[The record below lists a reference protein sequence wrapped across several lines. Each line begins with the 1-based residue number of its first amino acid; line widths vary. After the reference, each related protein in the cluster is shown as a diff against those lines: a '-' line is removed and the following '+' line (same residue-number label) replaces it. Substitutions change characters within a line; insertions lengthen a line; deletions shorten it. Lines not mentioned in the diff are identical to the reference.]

1 MRKIK
6 LSHKTGGH
14 FSVKLIEMKNII
26 KEYSVGEIKIKALDN
41 VSLQISK
48 GEFVAITGQSGSG
61 KSTIMNILG
70 CLDKPESGTY
80 ILNGQDVFR
89 ANGKKL
95 SQIRN
100 REIGFIFQSFNLI
113 SSLSAEENIEL
124 PLIYR
129 GIKKAERRILAK
141 NALAMVGLE
150 NRADHLPGQL
160 SGGQQQRVA
169 IARAIALSPPL
180 ILADEPTGNLDAA
193 SGKEIMSIL
202 LNLNKEGKT
211 IVMIT
216 HDNAIASVIPKQIK
230 ISDGKIA
237 V

>member
-1 MRKIK
+1 
-6 LSHKTGGH
+6 
-14 FSVKLIEMKNII
+14 
-26 KEYSVGEIKIKALDN
+26 
-41 VSLQISK
+41 
-48 GEFVAITGQSGSG
+48 
-61 KSTIMNILG
+61 MNILG

>member
-1 MRKIK
+1 M
-6 LSHKTGGH
+6 
-14 FSVKLIEMKNII
+14 KLIEMKNIT

-61 KSTIMNILG
+61 KSTIMNILS

-202 LNLNKEGKT
+202 LRLNKDGRT

-216 HDNAIASVIPKQIK
+216 HDTAIASAIPKQIK

>member
-1 MRKIK
+1 M
-6 LSHKTGGH
+6 
-14 FSVKLIEMKNII
+14 KLIEMKNIT

-202 LNLNKEGKT
+202 LRLNKDGRT

>member
-1 MRKIK
+1 M
-6 LSHKTGGH
+6 
-14 FSVKLIEMKNII
+14 KLIEMKNIT

-202 LNLNKEGKT
+202 LRLNKEGKT

>member
-1 MRKIK
+1 M
-6 LSHKTGGH
+6 
-14 FSVKLIEMKNII
+14 KLIEMKNIT

-61 KSTIMNILG
+61 KSTLMNILG

-95 SQIRN
+95 SRIRN

-202 LNLNKEGKT
+202 LNLNKDGRT

>member
-1 MRKIK
+1 M
-6 LSHKTGGH
+6 
-14 FSVKLIEMKNII
+14 KLIEMKNIT

-180 ILADEPTGNLDAA
+180 ILADDPTGNLDAA

>member
-1 MRKIK
+1 
-6 LSHKTGGH
+6 
-14 FSVKLIEMKNII
+14 
-26 KEYSVGEIKIKALDN
+26 
-41 VSLQISK
+41 
-48 GEFVAITGQSGSG
+48 
-61 KSTIMNILG
+61 MNILG

-89 ANGKKL
+89 ANEKKL
-95 SQIRN
+95 SEIRN

-113 SSLSAEENIEL
+113 NSLSAAENIEL

-129 GIKKAERRILAK
+129 GIKKNERRILAQ
-141 NALAMVGLE
+141 NALSMVGLE
-150 NRADHLPGQL
+150 NRANHLPTQL

-202 LNLNKEGKT
+202 LSLNKSGKT
-211 IVMIT
+211 IVIIT
-216 HDNAIASVIPKQIK
+216 HDNSIASAVPRRIK
-230 ISDGKIA
+230 ISNGQITDYIC
-237 V
+237 

>member
-1 MRKIK
+1 M
-6 LSHKTGGH
+6 
-14 FSVKLIEMKNII
+14 KLIEIKNIT

-61 KSTIMNILG
+61 KSTLMNILG

-89 ANGKKL
+89 ANEKKL
-95 SQIRN
+95 SEIRN
-100 REIGFIFQSFNLI
+100 KEIGFIFQSFNLI
-113 SSLSAEENIEL
+113 NSLSAAENIEL

-129 GIKKAERRILAK
+129 GIKKNERRILAQ
-141 NALAMVGLE
+141 NALSMVGLE
-150 NRADHLPGQL
+150 NRANHLPTQL

-202 LNLNKEGKT
+202 LSLNKSGKT
-211 IVMIT
+211 IVIIT
-216 HDNAIASVIPKQIK
+216 HDNSIASAVPRRIK
-230 ISDGKIA
+230 ISDGQITDYIC
-237 V
+237 

>member
-1 MRKIK
+1 M
-6 LSHKTGGH
+6 
-14 FSVKLIEMKNII
+14 KLIKMKNIT

-61 KSTIMNILG
+61 KSTLMNILG
-70 CLDKPESGTY
+70 CLDKPESGAY

-95 SQIRN
+95 SEIRN

-113 SSLSAEENIEL
+113 GSLSAAENIEL

-141 NALAMVGLE
+141 NALSMVGLE
-150 NRADHLPGQL
+150 NRAGHLPGQL

-180 ILADEPTGNLDAA
+180 ILADEPTGNLDAT

-202 LNLNKEGKT
+202 LNLNKDGKT

-216 HDNAIASVIPKQIK
+216 HDNAIASVIPNRIK
-230 ISDGKIA
+230 ISDGRITA
-237 V
+237 

>member
-1 MRKIK
+1 M
-6 LSHKTGGH
+6 
-14 FSVKLIEMKNII
+14 KLIEMKNIT

-61 KSTIMNILG
+61 KSTLMNILG

-89 ANGKKL
+89 ANEKKL
-95 SQIRN
+95 SEIRN
-100 REIGFIFQSFNLI
+100 KEIGFIFQSFNLI
-113 SSLSAEENIEL
+113 NSLSAAENIEL

>member
-1 MRKIK
+1 M
-6 LSHKTGGH
+6 
-14 FSVKLIEMKNII
+14 KLIEMKNII
-26 KEYSVGEIKIKALDN
+26 KEYSVGEIKIMALDN

-61 KSTIMNILG
+61 KSTLMNILG

>member
-1 MRKIK
+1 M
-6 LSHKTGGH
+6 
-14 FSVKLIEMKNII
+14 KLIEIKNIT

-61 KSTIMNILG
+61 KSTLMNILG

-89 ANGKKL
+89 ANEKKL
-95 SQIRN
+95 SEIRN

-113 SSLSAEENIEL
+113 NSLSAAENIEL

-129 GIKKAERRILAK
+129 GIKKNERRILAQ
-141 NALAMVGLE
+141 NALSMVGLE
-150 NRADHLPGQL
+150 NRANHLPTQL

-202 LNLNKEGKT
+202 LSLNKSGKT
-211 IVMIT
+211 IVIIT
-216 HDNAIASVIPKQIK
+216 HDNSIASAVPRRIK
-230 ISDGKIA
+230 ISNGQITDYIC
-237 V
+237 

>member
-1 MRKIK
+1 M
-6 LSHKTGGH
+6 
-14 FSVKLIEMKNII
+14 KLIEMKNIT

-89 ANGKKL
+89 ANEKKL
-95 SQIRN
+95 SEIRN

-113 SSLSAEENIEL
+113 NSLSAAENIEL

-129 GIKKAERRILAK
+129 GIKKNERRILAQ
-141 NALAMVGLE
+141 NALSMVGLE
-150 NRADHLPGQL
+150 NRANHLPTQL

-202 LNLNKEGKT
+202 LSLNKSGKT
-211 IVMIT
+211 IVIIT
-216 HDNAIASVIPKQIK
+216 HDNSIASAVPRRIK
-230 ISDGKIA
+230 ISDGQITDYIC
-237 V
+237 

>member
-1 MRKIK
+1 
-6 LSHKTGGH
+6 
-14 FSVKLIEMKNII
+14 
-26 KEYSVGEIKIKALDN
+26 
-41 VSLQISK
+41 
-48 GEFVAITGQSGSG
+48 
-61 KSTIMNILG
+61 
-70 CLDKPESGTY
+70 
-80 ILNGQDVFR
+80 
-89 ANGKKL
+89 
-95 SQIRN
+95 
-100 REIGFIFQSFNLI
+100 
-113 SSLSAEENIEL
+113 
-124 PLIYR
+124 
-129 GIKKAERRILAK
+129 
-141 NALAMVGLE
+141 MVGLE

-160 SGGQQQRVA
+160 SGGQQRVA

-202 LNLNKEGKT
+202 LNLNKAGKT

>member
-1 MRKIK
+1 M
-6 LSHKTGGH
+6 
-14 FSVKLIEMKNII
+14 KLIEMKNITN
-26 KEYSVGEIKIKALDN
+26 EYSVGEIKIKALDN

-202 LNLNKEGKT
+202 LNLNKDGRT

>member
-1 MRKIK
+1 M
-6 LSHKTGGH
+6 
-14 FSVKLIEMKNII
+14 KLIEMKNIT

-150 NRADHLPGQL
+150 NRAEHLPGQL

>member
-1 MRKIK
+1 M
-6 LSHKTGGH
+6 
-14 FSVKLIEMKNII
+14 KLIEMKNIT

-202 LNLNKEGKT
+202 LNLKKEGKT

>member
-1 MRKIK
+1 M
-6 LSHKTGGH
+6 
-14 FSVKLIEMKNII
+14 KLIEIKNIT

-61 KSTIMNILG
+61 KSTLMNILG

-89 ANGKKL
+89 ANEKKL
-95 SQIRN
+95 SEIRN

-113 SSLSAEENIEL
+113 NSLSAAENIEL

-129 GIKKAERRILAK
+129 GIKKNERRILAQ
-141 NALAMVGLE
+141 NALSMVGLE
-150 NRADHLPGQL
+150 NRANHLPTQL

-202 LNLNKEGKT
+202 LSLNKSGKT
-211 IVMIT
+211 IVIIT
-216 HDNAIASVIPKQIK
+216 HDNSIASAVPRRIK
-230 ISDGKIA
+230 ISDGQITDYIC
-237 V
+237 

>member
-1 MRKIK
+1 M
-6 LSHKTGGH
+6 
-14 FSVKLIEMKNII
+14 KLIEMKNIT

-61 KSTIMNILG
+61 KSTLMNILG

-89 ANGKKL
+89 ANEKKL
-95 SQIRN
+95 SEIRN

-113 SSLSAEENIEL
+113 NSLSAAENIEL

-129 GIKKAERRILAK
+129 GIKKNERRILAQ
-141 NALAMVGLE
+141 NALSMVGLE
-150 NRADHLPGQL
+150 NRANHLPTQL

-202 LNLNKEGKT
+202 LSLNKSGKT
-211 IVMIT
+211 IVIIT
-216 HDNAIASVIPKQIK
+216 HDNSIASAVPRRIK
-230 ISDGKIA
+230 ISDGQITDYIC
-237 V
+237 

>member
-1 MRKIK
+1 M
-6 LSHKTGGH
+6 
-14 FSVKLIEMKNII
+14 KLIEMKNII

>member
-1 MRKIK
+1 M
-6 LSHKTGGH
+6 
-14 FSVKLIEMKNII
+14 KLIEMKNIT

-150 NRADHLPGQL
+150 NRAEHLPGQL

-202 LNLNKEGKT
+202 LRLNKEGKT

>member
-1 MRKIK
+1 M
-6 LSHKTGGH
+6 
-14 FSVKLIEMKNII
+14 KLIEMKNIT

>member
-1 MRKIK
+1 M
-6 LSHKTGGH
+6 
-14 FSVKLIEMKNII
+14 KLIEMKNIT

-95 SQIRN
+95 SRIRN

-202 LNLNKEGKT
+202 LNLNKDGRT

>member
-14 FSVKLIEMKNII
+14 FSVKLIEMKNIT

>member
-1 MRKIK
+1 M
-6 LSHKTGGH
+6 
-14 FSVKLIEMKNII
+14 KLIEIKNIT

-61 KSTIMNILG
+61 KSTLMNILG

-89 ANGKKL
+89 ANEKKL
-95 SQIRN
+95 SEIRN
-100 REIGFIFQSFNLI
+100 KEIGFIFQSFNLI
-113 SSLSAEENIEL
+113 NSLSAAENIEL

-202 LNLNKEGKT
+202 LRLNKEGKT

-230 ISDGKIA
+230 ISDGQITDYI
-237 V
+237 

>member
-1 MRKIK
+1 M
-6 LSHKTGGH
+6 
-14 FSVKLIEMKNII
+14 KLIEMKNIT

-61 KSTIMNILG
+61 KSTLMNILG

>member
-1 MRKIK
+1 M
-6 LSHKTGGH
+6 
-14 FSVKLIEMKNII
+14 KLIEIKNIT

-61 KSTIMNILG
+61 KSTLMNILG

>member
-1 MRKIK
+1 
-6 LSHKTGGH
+6 L
-14 FSVKLIEMKNII
+14 KLIEIKNIT

-61 KSTIMNILG
+61 KSTLMNILG

-89 ANGKKL
+89 ANEKKL
-95 SQIRN
+95 SEIRN

-113 SSLSAEENIEL
+113 NSLSAAENIEL

-129 GIKKAERRILAK
+129 GIKKNERRILAQ
-141 NALAMVGLE
+141 NALSMVGLE
-150 NRADHLPGQL
+150 NRANHLPTQL

-202 LNLNKEGKT
+202 LSLNKSGKT
-211 IVMIT
+211 IVIIT
-216 HDNAIASVIPKQIK
+216 HDNSIASAVPRRIK
-230 ISDGKIA
+230 ISDGQITDYIC
-237 V
+237 

>member
-1 MRKIK
+1 M
-6 LSHKTGGH
+6 
-14 FSVKLIEMKNII
+14 KLIEMKNIT
-26 KEYSVGEIKIKALDN
+26 KEYSVGEIKIMALDN

>member
-1 MRKIK
+1 
-6 LSHKTGGH
+6 
-14 FSVKLIEMKNII
+14 MKNIT

-202 LNLNKEGKT
+202 LRLNKEGKT

>member
-1 MRKIK
+1 M
-6 LSHKTGGH
+6 
-14 FSVKLIEMKNII
+14 KLIEIKNIT

-61 KSTIMNILG
+61 KSTLMNILG

-89 ANGKKL
+89 ANEKKL
-95 SQIRN
+95 SEIRN
-100 REIGFIFQSFNLI
+100 KEIGFIFQSFNLI
-113 SSLSAEENIEL
+113 NSLSAAENIEL

-129 GIKKAERRILAK
+129 GIKKNERRILAQ
-141 NALAMVGLE
+141 NALSMVGLE
-150 NRADHLPGQL
+150 NRANHLPTQL

-202 LNLNKEGKT
+202 LSLNTSGKT
-211 IVMIT
+211 IVIIT
-216 HDNAIASVIPKQIK
+216 HDNSIASAVPRRIK
-230 ISDGKIA
+230 ISDGQITDYIC
-237 V
+237 

>member
-1 MRKIK
+1 M
-6 LSHKTGGH
+6 
-14 FSVKLIEMKNII
+14 KLIEMKNIT

-150 NRADHLPGQL
+150 NRADHLPSQL

>member
-1 MRKIK
+1 M
-6 LSHKTGGH
+6 
-14 FSVKLIEMKNII
+14 KLIEMKNIT

-129 GIKKAERRILAK
+129 GIKKNERRILAQ
-141 NALAMVGLE
+141 NALSMVGLE
-150 NRADHLPGQL
+150 NRANHLPTQL

-202 LNLNKEGKT
+202 LSLNKSGKT
-211 IVMIT
+211 IVIIT
-216 HDNAIASVIPKQIK
+216 HDNSIASAVPRRIK
-230 ISDGKIA
+230 ISDGQITDYIC
-237 V
+237 

>member
-1 MRKIK
+1 M
-6 LSHKTGGH
+6 
-14 FSVKLIEMKNII
+14 KLIEIKNIT

-61 KSTIMNILG
+61 KSTLMNILG

-89 ANGKKL
+89 ANEKKL
-95 SQIRN
+95 SEIRN

-113 SSLSAEENIEL
+113 NSLSAAENIEL

-129 GIKKAERRILAK
+129 GIKKNERRILAQ
-141 NALAMVGLE
+141 NALSMVGLE
-150 NRADHLPGQL
+150 NRANHLPTQL

-202 LNLNKEGKT
+202 LSLNKSGKT
-211 IVMIT
+211 IVIIT
-216 HDNAIASVIPKQIK
+216 HDNSIASAVPRRIK
-230 ISDGKIA
+230 ISDGQIIDYIC
-237 V
+237 

>member
-1 MRKIK
+1 M
-6 LSHKTGGH
+6 
-14 FSVKLIEMKNII
+14 KLIEIKNIT

-61 KSTIMNILG
+61 KSTLMNILG

-89 ANGKKL
+89 ANEKKL
-95 SQIRN
+95 SEIRN

-113 SSLSAEENIEL
+113 NSLSAAENIEL

-129 GIKKAERRILAK
+129 GIKKNERRILAQ
-141 NALAMVGLE
+141 NALSMVGLE
-150 NRADHLPGQL
+150 NRANHLPTQL

-202 LNLNKEGKT
+202 LSLNKSGKT
-211 IVMIT
+211 IVIIIRNFTDMPCGFISAFFNI
-216 HDNAIASVIPKQIK
+216 DICPSNA
-230 ISDGKIA
+230 
-237 V
+237 